1 MIALV
6 RVVIV
11 IVVRMLHLSFC
22 SVAGMVVVVALL
34 RCGGSRGDGLLL
46 VVMVA

>member
-11 IVVRMLHLSFC
+11 RVLHLSFC